1 MTRAARFPFTV
12 SPCKSLLLPLLI
24 PGQGNRRRKPR
35 IQTVR
40 AALHAGMSLPHH
52 RRKLSSGFPF
62 LEQPMARLTTR
73 WHHTRPCS
81 AGAGILLLLPLLVGS
96 AAARAQ
102 EPLALT
108 GGTLIDG
115 RGGTPVP
122 DAVVVIRGGRI
133 ECAGRRGTC
142 PIPAGVRAVDV
153 RGRWVMPGIVDAHVH
168 YSQTGWAD
176 GRPDALDMRE
186 RFPYIETVAKLKDP
200 RPFYRANLCSGVT
213 ATFDVGGFPW
223 TWTLRAPAEHDPL
236 APHIAAAGPLLST
249 RDHWLNVPAE
259 RQFLYIGTDS
269 AVEAGA
275 RYLIANRTDAIKVWF
290 LVGAA
295 SPDTADWK
303 RRIRIAGDMAR
314 AAGIP
319 LIVHAT
325 GLWQAKEALGAGA
338 KLLVHGV
345 SDRAVDDEF
354 LELARRNGTV
364 YTPTLVVSN
373 GYLQLRGRAFDRAA
387 YGESLACVDP
397 ATRAKA
403 FLTDSLPGALPA
415 EQVARAKQAA
425 TQRFAVEADNVRRV
439 HAAGIAVAM
448 GTDAGNPLTLH
459 GPSVYLEMEAL
470 RAAGLTPMQVIVAA
484 TRNGAL
490 AMGRLADFG
499 TIERGKIADLVVLR
513 ADPVADIRN
522 VRAVELIVR
531 GGTVHRR
538 SDLTF

>member
-1 MTRAARFPFTV
+1 MVNPGKVTVLLCSFRANVALLVP
-12 SPCKSLLLPLLI
+12 LLLWSP
-24 PGQGNRRRKPR
+24 
-35 IQTVR
+35 
-40 AALHAGMSLPHH
+40 
-52 RRKLSSGFPF
+52 
-62 LEQPMARLTTR
+62 
-73 WHHTRPCS
+73 
-81 AGAGILLLLPLLVGS
+81 
-96 AAARAQ
+96 AARAQ
-102 EPLALT
+102 QPVALT
-108 GGTLIDG
+108 GATLIDG
-115 RGGTPVP
+115 RGGAPLA
-122 DAVVVIRGGRI
+122 DAVVVIRDGRI
-133 ECAGRRGTC
+133 ACAGSRRTC
-142 PIPAGVRAVDV
+142 TAPFGVRTVDV
-153 RGRWVMPGIVDAHVH
+153 RGRWLMPGIVDAHVH

-186 RFPYIETVAKLKDP
+186 RFPYIETIAKLKDA
-200 RPFYRANLCSGVT
+200 RPFYRANLCAGVT

-223 TWTLRAPAEHDPL
+223 TWTLRASTERDSL
-236 APHIAAAGPLLST
+236 APHVSAAGPLLST
-249 RDHWLNVPAE
+249 RDHWLNVPGE

-269 AVEAGA
+269 AVQDGA
-275 RYLIANRTDAIKVWF
+275 RYLIANRTDAVKVWF
-290 LVGAA
+290 LAGAS

-314 AAGIP
+314 SAGIP

-325 GLWQAKEALGAGA
+325 GLWQAKEALRAGA

-345 SDRAVDDEF
+345 SDRAIDEEF

-373 GYLQLRGRAFDRAA
+373 GYQQLRARAFDRAA

-403 FLTDSLPGALPA
+403 FLTDSLPGAPSA
-415 EQVARAKQAA
+415 EQVARAKE
-425 TQRFAVEADNVRRV
+425 TTRQRFALEADNVRRV

-470 RAAGLTPMQVIVAA
+470 HAAGLTPMQVIVAA

-499 TIERGKIADLVVLR
+499 TIERGKIADLLVLR

-522 VRAVELIVR
+522 ARTVELIVR